1 MRRILRAVLWALPTA
16 PGFPGIGLDVIDA
29 AWLAGDSWPLLE
41 HVPHFV
47 ERHLRVRLER
57 GHPFAVELVQLLALL
72 ARHRIVRLGSRPRD
86 PGHPAQRSTCWNRLP
101 TGVALRHIGIIAD
114 RIGTVIPDL

>member
-47 ERHLRVRLER
+47 ERHLRVCLEC
-57 GHPFAVELVQLLALL
+57 GHPFLVELVQLLALL
-72 ARHRIVRLGSRPRD
+72 TGHRFLRSVSQPTRSRPRA
-86 PGHPAQRSTCWNRLP
+86 GSSTLP
-101 TGVALRHIGIIAD
+101 PHSRASIGITSSEKIC
-114 RIGTVIPDL
+114 ICS